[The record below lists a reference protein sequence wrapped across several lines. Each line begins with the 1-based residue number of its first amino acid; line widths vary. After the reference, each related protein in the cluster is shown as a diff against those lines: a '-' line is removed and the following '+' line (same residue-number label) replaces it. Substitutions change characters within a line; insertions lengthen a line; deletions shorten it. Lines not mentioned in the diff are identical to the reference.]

1 MTATT
6 PAGAPRHLIG
16 EIRDI
21 MSDMDPNDLT
31 REEALAILAA
41 LRTARQRLH
50 PEPARI
56 LQLVPVLKRDGT
68 VRCRSASD

>member
-1 MTATT
+1 VSATT
-6 PAGAPRHLIG
+6 PGGAPRHLIG

-21 MSDMDPNDLT
+21 MCDIDPDDLT
-31 REEALAILAA
+31 REEVLAMVAV

-56 LQLVPVLKRDGT
+56 LHLVPRIQNSRNRKVPQR
-68 VRCRSASD
+68 V